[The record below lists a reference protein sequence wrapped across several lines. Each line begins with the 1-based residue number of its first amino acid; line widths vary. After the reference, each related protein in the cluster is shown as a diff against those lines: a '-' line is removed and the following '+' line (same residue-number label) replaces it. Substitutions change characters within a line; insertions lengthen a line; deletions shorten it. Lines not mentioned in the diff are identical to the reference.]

1 MSSSWGLTEIVLE
14 CEAANDVYALLSRA
28 KEECAS
34 EERDHCSEVI
44 HTVKGDFCFALG
56 LENIYE
62 DTGDDY
68 WGPAVKET
76 VLREDVFMLFAYP
89 FDSSSRHILDVGRI
103 EYQYDGTVLRINED
117 TYADEGTMLPFLYAL
132 LGEDCPGLYF
142 RISSEADYIGET
154 NDTEGKYF
162 ILEDYEY

>member
-14 CEAANDVYALLSRA
+14 GEAANDVYALLCRA

-34 EERDHCSEVI
+34 EERDHCSNVI
-44 HTVKGDFCFALG
+44 HTVKGDFCFAFG

-76 VLREDVFMLFAYP
+76 VLREDVFMLFAYS

-103 EYQYDGTVLRINED
+103 EYQYDGNVSKKES
-117 TYADEGTMLPFLYAL
+117 
-132 LGEDCPGLYF
+132 
-142 RISSEADYIGET
+142 ISIWKTTST
-154 NDTEGKYF
+154 R
-162 ILEDYEY
+162 